1 MDTDKFIPQ
10 VSLVTDENLFS
21 LWELIFLQPTYLM
34 IAILASLILIAV
46 TITKSIRS
54 FIYYIQQKKALE
66 LFEEKFWS
74 GISLNQFA
82 KEIGDKKKYIKQ
94 KSIIEDIF
102 IAGMSEIQRF
112 KNFDDENKNLMPKV
126 SQMKL
131 ALGVARQQ
139 ALWRM
144 IELNKWFYNFYI
156 TFLVLYILAV
166 WNFIIELQNIF
177 KTNPEENIYIL
188 FPIIFVTLLYL
199 FYTSLFFVC
208 RRFYSLLQY
217 KLMSFCD
224 DFLLIIE
231 RNSKSTSED
240 D

>member
-82 KEIGDKKKYIKQ
+82 KEIGDKKNI
-94 KSIIEDIF
+94 
-102 IAGMSEIQRF
+102 
-112 KNFDDENKNLMPKV
+112 
-126 SQMKL
+126 
-131 ALGVARQQ
+131 
-139 ALWRM
+139 
-144 IELNKWFYNFYI
+144 LNKK
-156 TFLVLYILAV
+156 V
-166 WNFIIELQNIF
+166 
-177 KTNPEENIYIL
+177 
-188 FPIIFVTLLYL
+188 
-199 FYTSLFFVC
+199 
-208 RRFYSLLQY
+208 
-217 KLMSFCD
+217 
-224 DFLLIIE
+224 
-231 RNSKSTSED
+231 
-240 D
+240 